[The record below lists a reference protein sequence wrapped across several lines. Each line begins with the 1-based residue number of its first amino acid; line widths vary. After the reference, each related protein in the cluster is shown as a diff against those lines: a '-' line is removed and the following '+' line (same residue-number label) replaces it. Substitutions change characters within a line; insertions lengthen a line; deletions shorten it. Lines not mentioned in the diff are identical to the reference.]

1 MRYKCNFAKIITALC
16 TGLLLFQ
23 SICFAQNTEELFIES
38 PSAILIHKNTGTVLY
53 EKNAYTQMYPASTTK
68 IMTAILVLESS
79 NSLSDVAVVSES
91 ALIGITNAYSNASL
105 KVGEQFTLEQLLNV
119 LLISSANDA
128 ANVLAEHI
136 SGSISAFADLM
147 NKKALDIG
155 CTSTHF
161 VNPSGIH
168 SNDHYSTA
176 YDLSLIAK
184 YAMQNTTFC
193 SLVCKTSCSLPA
205 TDKYPYDDRTFSN
218 TNALLNSDSSYY
230 YPYANGIKTGFTT
243 PAGSCLV
250 ASSSNN
256 ELEYIVVVLGSVE
269 NNELSQR
276 YSDTIKLFNFAY
288 VNYSINILQNEN
300 DIVGNIEI
308 AHATSDTKN
317 LKILSSEN
325 ISAFIELNSE
335 IVSEIKLKDNLAAP
349 IKKGDSVGKIT
360 YNILGISY
368 EANLIA
374 GNDVKRET
382 LTPLFTKIIMGT
394 ISFLIIIGIF
404 FVKRKPVVEEIDLLK

>member
-1 MRYKCNFAKIITALC
+1 MKYKYNFAKIIIVLF
-16 TGLLLFQ
+16 TGLLFFQ
-23 SICFAQNTEELFIES
+23 STCSAQSTEKLFIES
-38 PSAILIHKNTGTVLY
+38 PSAILIHKDTGTVLY
-53 EKNAYTQMYPASTTK
+53 EKNANNRMYPASTTK
-68 IMTAILVLESS
+68 IMTAIIVLESS
-79 NSLSDVAVVSES
+79 KSLSDVAVVSES
-91 ALIGITNAYSNASL
+91 ALVGITDAYSNASL

-128 ANVLAEHI
+128 ANVLAEYI
-136 SGSISAFADLM
+136 SGSIPTFADLM

-155 CTSTHF
+155 CTNTHF

-184 YAMQNTTFC
+184 YAMQNTTFR

-205 TDKYPYDDRTFSN
+205 TDKYPYDDRTYSN
-218 TNALLNSDSSYY
+218 TNALLHNNSSYY
-230 YPYANGIKTGFTT
+230 YPYAIGTKTGFTT

-250 ASSSNN
+250 ATSSNN
-256 ELEYIVVVLGSVE
+256 GLEYIAVVLGSIE

-288 VNYSINILQNEN
+288 SNYSIKTLQNEN
-300 DIVGNIEI
+300 NIVGNIEI
-308 AHATSDTKN
+308 ARATDDTKN
-317 LKILSSEN
+317 LRILSAEK

-335 IVSEIKLKDNLAAP
+335 IIPEIKLKDNLTAP
-349 IKKGDSVGKIT
+349 IKKGDYIGKIT

-374 GNDVKRET
+374 GNDVNLET
-382 LTPLFTKIIMGT
+382 LTPLFTKIIMGI
-394 ISFLIIIGIF
+394 ISVLIIIGIF
-404 FVKRKPVVEEIDLLK
+404 FVKRKPKVEEIDLLR